1 MNEETIIENKPL
13 ALKSGDAQPTV
24 TNHQFG
30 EKKEKKGN
38 AWKYVTLSGTSGIL
52 MGAGLLYAGQIT
64 ARQIDQT
71 ETLEEDSTTNYIA
84 DNGLHVA
91 EVDQSLPFGEA
102 FEAARAEVGPGGVFL
117 WHGGLYNTYTDDE
130 WNSMSIDEKNDF
142 AQLISPEV
150 SLEDI
155 PTPTDD
161 QPDIVIESSLGDDPN
176 EGNVLSENLM
186 VGETSVN
193 EAADRDVR
201 IVSREEVEAGFG
213 NEDVHIVG
221 YNEIE
226 GHLAVGYDI
235 NDDGNADV
243 AVIDVD
249 DSHTLSDADII
260 VDREGNAATV
270 ADVRNASDQSEVPS
284 EDSAYGQMASMENP
298 EVAPDMPDYMNDV
311 LVDA

>member
-1 MNEETIIENKPL
+1 M
-13 ALKSGDAQPTV
+13 QV
-24 TNHQFG
+24 
-30 EKKEKKGN
+30 
-38 AWKYVTLSGTSGIL
+38 
-52 MGAGLLYAGQIT
+52 
-64 ARQIDQT
+64 
-71 ETLEEDSTTNYIA
+71 
-84 DNGLHVA
+84 
-91 EVDQSLPFGEA
+91 GEA

-193 EAADRDVR
+193 EAADSDVR

>member
-102 FEAARAEVGPGGVFL
+102 FEAARAEVCPGGVFL

-161 QPDIVIESSLGDDPN
+161 QPDIVIESSLGDDP
-176 EGNVLSENLM
+176 
-186 VGETSVN
+186 
-193 EAADRDVR
+193 
-201 IVSREEVEAGFG
+201 REEVEAGFG

>member
-102 FEAARAEVGPGGVFL
+102 FEAARAEVGPGGV
-117 WHGGLYNTYTDDE
+117 
-130 WNSMSIDEKNDF
+130 SMSIDEKNDF

-193 EAADRDVR
+193 EAADSDVR